1 MITTGLKPKTQNVE
15 SIRNKPKKN
24 WFLETVF
31 GFSKKKNDFFIFSGF
46 SSKGESLPNREG
58 FKKLDINEE
67 LWLNNR
73 FNDAH

>member
-1 MITTGLKPKTQNVE
+1 MWKVSE
-15 SIRNKPKKN
+15 RNRRKIGSWKQ
-24 WFLETVF
+24 FLDF
-31 GFSKKKNDFFIFSGF
+31 QKKKNFYFFIFSGF

-73 FNDAH
+73 FNDAY